1 MIGRIFLFEVRY
13 WLRQPMVYIFLL
25 ILGLMVFG
33 AVSTENIQIGGS
45 IGSVYR
51 NAPEVVY
58 NFYGLMSFIGLLM
71 VTAFVNGTAIRDFAN
86 NTSQI
91 VFSTPI
97 SKSQYLIGKFLG
109 STFIALIPLLGISI
123 GIIIGSWMP
132 SQPCRD
138 PAD

>member
-97 SKSQYLIGKFLG
+97 TKTQYLI
-109 STFIALIPLLGISI
+109 
-123 GIIIGSWMP
+123 
-132 SQPCRD
+132 
-138 PAD
+138 